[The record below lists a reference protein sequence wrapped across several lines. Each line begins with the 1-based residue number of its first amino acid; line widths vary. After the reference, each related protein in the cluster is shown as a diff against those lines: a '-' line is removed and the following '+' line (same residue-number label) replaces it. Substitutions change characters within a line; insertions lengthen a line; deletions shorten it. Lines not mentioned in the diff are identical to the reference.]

1 MYFQLLGS
9 NNRFVLDKISLVVEY
24 YCLMKRILFV
34 FSLLLLVLDGFGQQI
49 LRWPGDANNNG
60 VVNHFDLLHV
70 ARAFGQMGSPD
81 STINGFFADT
91 IQAWQG
97 VFPSGL
103 NMGYADCDGNG
114 VVNELDTSQ
123 IYQFWGMTH
132 QPVTPDTTLQGLVAG
147 PGIQFSI
154 GTDTVPEG
162 SLVTLPIV
170 VGSPNN
176 GVINLHGLAFSL
188 NYDTAFVVESSF
200 TFTPNPQWLGQGLG
214 ILRPLM
220 YIANHSSAQLRYDI
234 SLSRTD
240 TMDVSGWGEIGYV
253 SFFMEDNLIGSPIGN
268 STDITIDQIQAVG
281 YDQQYV
287 PLASQT
293 STFHLINSVQRIH
306 QSELKI
312 YPNPTRNYIDIE
324 ISDALIEK
332 VELFNMLGQ
341 KWDLT
346 VSPRGKVELPA
357 FSSGLYLISVE
368 TNRGMVLK
376 KLEINR

>member
-1 MYFQLLGS
+1 
-9 NNRFVLDKISLVVEY
+9 
-24 YCLMKRILFV
+24 
-34 FSLLLLVLDGFGQQI
+34 
-49 LRWPGDANNNG
+49 
-60 VVNHFDLLHV
+60 
-70 ARAFGQMGSPD
+70 
-81 STINGFFADT
+81 
-91 IQAWQG
+91 
-97 VFPSGL
+97 
-103 NMGYADCDGNG
+103 
-114 VVNELDTSQ
+114 
-123 IYQFWGMTH
+123 
-132 QPVTPDTTLQGLVAG
+132 
-147 PGIQFSI
+147 
-154 GTDTVPEG
+154 
-162 SLVTLPIV
+162 
-170 VGSPNN
+170 
-176 GVINLHGLAFSL
+176 
-188 NYDTAFVVESSF
+188 
-200 TFTPNPQWLGQGLG
+200 
-214 ILRPLM
+214 
-220 YIANHSSAQLRYDI
+220 
-234 SLSRTD
+234 
-240 TMDVSGWGEIGYV
+240 MDVSGWGEIGYV